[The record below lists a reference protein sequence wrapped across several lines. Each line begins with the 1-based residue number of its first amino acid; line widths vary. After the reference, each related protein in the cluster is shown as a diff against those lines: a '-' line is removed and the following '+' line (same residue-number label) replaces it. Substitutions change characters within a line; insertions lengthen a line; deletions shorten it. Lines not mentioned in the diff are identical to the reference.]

1 MRAAVFNLV
10 IDQLV
15 IASTIVD
22 DGATVR
28 IPGHAPEFN
37 DAEKQVVDGYLK
49 ELAEN
54 PYSPP
59 TDRPIDPELIG
70 ALAEQGEV
78 VRASDD
84 VVFLKSAY
92 DQMLDGIRQQA
103 AENGQITI
111 TGVREMFGTSRKY
124 TLALL
129 EHLDRQQ
136 ITRRVGDERVLR

>member
-1 MRAAVFNLV
+1 MRAAVFNMV

-15 IASTIVD
+15 TNSAISD
-22 DGATVR
+22 DGSTVR
-28 IPGHAPEFN
+28 IPGHVPELD
-37 DAEKQVVDGYLK
+37 DAQKQVADGYLK
-49 ELAEN
+49 QLAEN

-59 TDRPIDPELIG
+59 TARPIDPELIA

-78 VRASDD
+78 VCASED

-92 DQMLDGIRQQA
+92 DQMLDGIRKQA
-103 AENGQITI
+103 AESGQITI
-111 TGVREMFGTSRKY
+111 TDVREMFGTSRKY